1 MQFSVSVE
9 KPSNILR
16 KLNIKVP
23 AAIVANRYERGLAEV
38 QKTARLKGFRPG
50 QAPISVIRQFYG
62 EDVRHRVFHNLI
74 DEFYKESLRT
84 EKLRA
89 IGSPKIDT
97 PDHKTG
103 DGEHDHTLKE
113 DQDLNFTATVEIL
126 PEIEVKNYT
135 GIALT
140 EEKTKVGDADV
151 QKIIDQMLDSQAQLE
166 PIGGGLVGAD
176 GKSAGRAAQTGD
188 FADLAFDGG
197 IVNADG
203 TVKSLPGM
211 KGSRVVELGS
221 NSLIPGFEEQV
232 VGMRGGET
240 KTFKIPFPAD
250 YHEKELAGKD
260 SQFTVTVNELKQK
273 KLPTLDD
280 EFVKQMG
287 YEGVADLKAKALEH
301 LEREA
306 KEGTDRKLRNDL
318 VAALIE
324 KNPFDVPAALIEAQ
338 TRALAQEWAG
348 ELKQQGV
355 SEQVIQNAIGNELD
369 SLRKRAES
377 QVRSSLIFE
386 AIAKKE
392 GIELKNEQLE
402 EEISKAAASMQIEPE
417 KLKEYYAKNP
427 ARQDDFEFRLK
438 QESTVKFL
446 LDKAKIKSKS

>member
-1 MQFSVSVE
+1 MSFSVSVE
-9 KPSNILR
+9 SPSKISR
-16 KLNIKVP
+16 KLTIKVP
-23 AAIVANRYERGLAEV
+23 ATIVANRFERGLVEV

-74 DEFYKESLRT
+74 DEFYREALRKEAI
-84 EKLRA
+84 RA
-89 IGSPKIDT
+89 VGSPKIDT

-103 DGEHDHTLKE
+103 EGEHDHGIK
-113 DQDLNFTATVEIL
+113 DNQDLTFTATVEIL

-140 EEKTKVGDADV
+140 EEKNKVGKDELD
-151 QKIIDQMLDSQAQLE
+151 KILNQMLDSQAQLE
-166 PIGGGLVGAD
+166 PVSGGLVGAD
-176 GKSAGRAAQTGD
+176 GKSTGRAAQKGD
-188 FADLAFDGG
+188 FADLAFQGGLLEDG
-197 IVNADG
+197 
-203 TVKSLPGM
+203 KLRELPGM
-211 KGSRVVELGS
+211 KGTRMVELGT
-221 NSLIPGFEEQV
+221 NTLIPGFEDNV
-232 VGMRGGET
+232 VGMRSGET
-240 KTFKIPFPAD
+240 KTFTVPFPAD

-280 EFVKQMG
+280 EFAKQMG
-287 YEGVADLKAKALEH
+287 YESVADLKKKATEH

-306 KEGTDRKLRNDL
+306 QETTDRKLRNDL
-318 VAALIE
+318 VTALIE
-324 KNPFDVPAALIEAQ
+324 KNAFDVPAALIEAQ
-338 TRALAQEWAG
+338 TRALAQDWAQ

-355 SEQVIQNAIGNELD
+355 SDQIIQNAIGSELD
-369 SLRKRAES
+369 NLRKRAES
-377 QVRSSLIFE
+377 QVRSSLILE

-392 GIELKNEQLE
+392 DISLKSEELEDEFK
-402 EEISKAAASMQIEPE
+402 KAAEQMQIEPE

-438 QESTVKFL
+438 QERTLKFL